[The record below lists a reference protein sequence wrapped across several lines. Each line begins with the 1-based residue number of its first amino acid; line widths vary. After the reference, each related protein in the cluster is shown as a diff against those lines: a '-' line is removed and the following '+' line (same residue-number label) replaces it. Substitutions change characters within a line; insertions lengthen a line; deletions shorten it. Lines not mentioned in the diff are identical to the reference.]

1 MKDITLKIN
10 EANNKS
16 ISVVLN
22 LDNFNYDVYN
32 VLNELLFEY
41 NQAGKNIRKSDAKK
55 ALDDFITRFYE

>member
-16 ISVVLN
+16 ISVVLD

-41 NQAGKNIRKSDAKK
+41 NQAGKNICKSDAKK
-55 ALDDFITRFYE
+55 VLDDFIVRFYE